1 MELLLPAGSPE
12 ALVGAVQSGADA
24 VYLGGEKFGARRGA
38 RNFTPEEMK
47 AGIEYCHLYG
57 VKVYVTVNTLVKES
71 ELSELAE
78 YVRELSDM
86 NADAVLV
93 QDFGVLQVINEAAP
107 GLPVHA
113 STQMTVTAPEDVDF
127 LEKQGFS
134 RVVLSRE
141 LSAAEIKRI
150 CSLCSCEIEVFV
162 HGALCMS
169 YSGQCLFSSIIGGRS
184 GNRGCC
190 AQPCRL
196 PYSLEKDGKT
206 VSNGFLLSPK
216 DLCLAPRLRE
226 LKESG
231 VASLKVEGRLKRPEY
246 TATVAEVY
254 RRCIDNN
261 LDISAHDMQTLSD
274 AFGRGFTQGLYG
286 GETGRKMMNFEN
298 SSNAAENIFTDEAKK
313 RCREDA
319 NFKKIPVFI
328 HGEAKIG
335 KPIKVTFIGENGT
348 SVEAEGD
355 IPCAEAVRTPT
366 GADRFKGALLK
377 LGATPYEC
385 TEITVDIDDN
395 AAVPVSEINAVRRAA
410 CEKMTELRIFG
421 EKRETYPFYLK
432 ASSPISGRQ
441 PYIICDVTTREQA
454 AAAFDLGIET
464 VFAPAGVFPEKTV
477 TKCPPV
483 TKGTVASG
491 ERFCISN
498 AGQLMICGKK
508 AVYGGQRLN
517 ITNSVSADFY
527 SEYLK
532 AAVLSPELR
541 FEEIKDITSRTDL
554 ECGAVA
560 YGRLDL
566 MLCENCPVKAA
577 GHCTKGKSRVFL
589 RDRKGERLP
598 LICSEDCRMR
608 ILNSKPVYM
617 ADKWS
622 DIEKSGLDFVSLV
635 FTVENKEECMEI
647 IRAYQNAAAGKTAA
661 AMKEN
666 TFTRGHF
673 YRGVL

>member
-1 MELLLPAGSPE
+1 MELLLPAGSPD

-38 RNFTPEEMK
+38 KNFNRAEMK
-47 AGIEYCHLYG
+47 AWIDYCHLYG
-57 VKVYVTVNTLVKES
+57 VKVYVTVNTLVKDG
-71 ELSELAE
+71 ELEELAQ
-78 YVRELSDM
+78 YVRDLSDM

-93 QDFGVLQVINEAAP
+93 QDFGVLEVIKEAAP
-107 GLPVHA
+107 MLPVHA

-141 LSAAEIKRI
+141 LSASEIKRI
-150 CSLCSCEIEVFV
+150 CSECSCEIEVFV

-196 PYSLEKDGKT
+196 PYALEKDGRT
-206 VSNGFLLSPK
+206 VSNGFLLSPR

-231 VASLKVEGRLKRPEY
+231 AASLKVEGRLKRPEY
-246 TATVAEVY
+246 AATVAEVY

-261 LDISAHDMQTLSD
+261 FEFSAHDMRLLSE

-286 GETGRKMMNFEN
+286 GERGRKMMNFEN
-298 SSNAAENIFTDEAKK
+298 SSNAAENIFTDDVKR

-335 KPIKVTFIGENGT
+335 KTIKVTISGEDGT
-348 SVEAEGD
+348 SVSAEGD
-355 IPCAEAVRTPT
+355 IRCAEAVKSPT
-366 GADRFKGALLK
+366 GAERFKSALQK

-385 TEITVDIDDN
+385 MDITVDIDNN

-410 CEKMTELRIFG
+410 CEKMTELRIFR
-421 EKRETYPFYLK
+421 EKRETAAYFVKSPAPFKRKPLN
-432 ASSPISGRQ
+432 IV
-441 PYIICDVTTREQA
+441 CDVTTAKQA
-454 AAAFDLGIET
+454 EAAFELGIKT
-464 VFAPAGVFPEKTV
+464 VFAPAGVLPEKTV
-477 TKCPPV
+477 TKCPPI
-483 TKGTVASG
+483 TKGTIVSG
-491 ERFCISN
+491 NSFCISN
-498 AGQLMICGKK
+498 AGQLEICGKR

-527 SEYLK
+527 CAYLK
-532 AAVLSPELR
+532 GAVLSPELR
-541 FEEIKDITSRTDL
+541 FEEIKDITSRTRL

-577 GHCTKGKSRVFL
+577 GQCTKGKSSFFL
-589 RDRKGERLP
+589 RDRKGERFP
-598 LICSEDCRMR
+598 LVCSEGCRMR

-635 FTVENKEECMEI
+635 FTLEDREECSEI
-647 IRAYQNAAAGKTAA
+647 IKAYLDAAAGKAA
-661 AMKEN
+661 SPMKEN